1 MGGVKKWIV
10 TTTAPDRP
18 ISEIVDELTAAG
30 FTTDKILEELG
41 VVTGD
46 AGDDTAQR
54 LRTIPGVTDV
64 SLDSSVD
71 IGPPDSSETW

>member
-30 FTTDKILEELG
+30 FTADKVLKELG
-41 VVTGD
+41 VVTGV

-64 SLDSSVD
+64 SLDYSVD
-71 IGPPDSSETW
+71 IGPPDSPETW